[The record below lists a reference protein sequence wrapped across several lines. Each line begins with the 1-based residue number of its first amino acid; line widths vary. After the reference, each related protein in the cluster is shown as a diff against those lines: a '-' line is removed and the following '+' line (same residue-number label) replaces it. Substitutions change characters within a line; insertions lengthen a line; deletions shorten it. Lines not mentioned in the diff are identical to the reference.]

1 MSMVLSREIMLQPY
15 YEIHLNNVK
24 LTNELKKYITNVEVE
39 ESDTEACM
47 GRVTVADVDFKFSN
61 MTQLAEKLPIKIYM
75 GHKKSHR
82 LMLSG
87 EVSYIEADFGEDGV
101 PYITIGAI
109 DMTSKMTAE
118 KKSRTW
124 ANKKSSEVV
133 KQIAKE
139 YGLKA
144 NVQESLNIIEQI
156 TQEEESDAQLVARLA
171 EDEGYVFFYSSD
183 TSTIYW
189 GERFEGLTATENL
202 YYNSG
207 DKSVKT
213 FKPTLVQKNKAQLV
227 EKEESSV
234 SDTTGSTVSSG
245 SYTDSSYQ
253 SSAGAEPYYS
263 INTLTG
269 QVNKIN
275 PLPAG
280 YNALSMEARQEK
292 FEEYNEKHNN
302 AFGKKFIGTPP
313 PRQVTATMNDIS
325 IAGMGIN
332 QATPEEMQ
340 QALDSA
346 KGRSAGGRY
355 RSTGGRSF

>member
-1 MSMVLSREIMLQPY
+1 ML
-15 YEIHLNNVK
+15 
-24 LTNELKKYITNVEVE
+24 T
-39 ESDTEACM
+39 
-47 GRVTVADVDFKFSN
+47 
-61 MTQLAEKLPIKIYM
+61 
-75 GHKKSHR
+75 
-82 LMLSG
+82 G
-87 EVSYIEADFGEDGV
+87 EVTHIEADFGEDGV
-101 PYITIGAI
+101 PYIVIGAI

-124 ANKKSSEVV
+124 TNKKSSEVV
-133 KQIAKE
+133 KEIARE
-139 YGLKA
+139 YGIKA
-144 NVQESLNIIEQI
+144 KVQESLNIIEQI
-156 TQEEESDAQLVARLA
+156 TQEEETDAQLMARLA
-171 EDEGYVFFYSSD
+171 EDDGYVFVYSSD
-183 TSTIYW
+183 TDTIYW
-189 GERFEGLTATENL
+189 GEKFEDLTATDNL

-207 DKSVKT
+207 DKSVKS
-213 FKPTLVQKNKAQLV
+213 FKPTLVQKNKAELAQ
-227 EKEESSV
+227 KEESSV
-234 SDTTGSTVSSG
+234 SDTTGDSVSSN

-292 FEEYNEKHNN
+292 FEEYNDKNRQ
-302 AFGKKFIGTPP
+302 AFEKKFIGTPP
-313 PRQVTATMNDIS
+313 PRKVTATMNDIS

-340 QALDSA
+340 QALDRA

-355 RSTGGRSF
+355 HSDGGRSF